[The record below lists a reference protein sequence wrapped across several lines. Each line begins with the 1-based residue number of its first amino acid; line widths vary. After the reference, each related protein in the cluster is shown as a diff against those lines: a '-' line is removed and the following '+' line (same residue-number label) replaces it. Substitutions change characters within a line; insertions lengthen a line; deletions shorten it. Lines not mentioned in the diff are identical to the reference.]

1 MFKLKKYLFQ
11 FKKGLI
17 LGPFFK
23 LWEAVFE
30 LIIPLVMAK
39 IIDVGIKNRDIG
51 YVFTLGGFILILA
64 VVGFCSTLICQ
75 YIASK
80 VSQGIGTKIRN
91 DLFQKINTFSFKEI
105 DSFGTSTLITRLTND
120 VNQYQLGVAML
131 IRLAVRA
138 PFLVVGAA
146 IMALIIDIKLSLIF
160 FAAIPVIAV
169 VIWLIMK
176 KAAPMYVFVQKKL
189 DKVSLLT
196 RENLSGVRVVRAFS
210 KQEASKK
217 QFEQAVDV
225 HIQASVRVAKISA
238 LLNPATFAIMNLA
251 IAAII
256 WFGGYR
262 VLDGALTQ
270 GQIIAF
276 VNYMMQ
282 ILAALLALA
291 NIILIFTKAS
301 ASAVRIKEILDTES
315 SVRDL
320 CKGAKKENYLAP
332 VVSFDNVSFAYASTG
347 ENSLTNISF
356 SIKRGSTVGIIGA
369 TGSGKST
376 LINLIPRF
384 YDVSSGAVF
393 INGIDVRY
401 YKQKEL
407 RSKIGLVPQKAVLF
421 SGTIRSNL
429 LWGNES
435 ASDDDLLSALEI
447 AQAKDF
453 VVKSGGLD
461 KKILQGGKN
470 LSGGQRQRLTI
481 ARALVRN
488 PEILILDDSASA
500 LDYAT
505 DAALRSAIQK
515 DLQDITVIVVSQRA
529 ASVMQADKIL
539 VLGEGKIEGEGTHQ
553 ELLQC
558 CEEYKQICQSQFGVE
573 ANI

>member
-91 DLFQKINTFSFKEI
+91 DLFQIINTFSFKEI

>member
-282 ILAALLALA
+282 ILAALLVLA